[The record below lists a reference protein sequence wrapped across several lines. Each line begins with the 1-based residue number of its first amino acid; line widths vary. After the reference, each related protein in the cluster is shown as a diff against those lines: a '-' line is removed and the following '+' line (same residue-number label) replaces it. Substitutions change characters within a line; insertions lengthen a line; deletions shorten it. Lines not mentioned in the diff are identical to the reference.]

1 MPSFSSAEWVMLP
14 LEELV
19 CDSDLIVVGTL
30 SSVSEYSK
38 NGMDYAQGTITV
50 DETIWGAVPPG
61 ETLTLKW
68 DNPSNLKCPRVG
80 HRHNSDKKGNLAS
93 YTLLRP

>member
-61 ETLTLKW
+61 ETLTLKSERTANRLIAW
-68 DNPSNLKCPRVG
+68 RIECL
-80 HRHNSDKKGNLAS
+80 
-93 YTLLRP
+93 YQTM